1 MTDSFIIFL
10 ILTALVIYLVYLV
23 TKGSEAQVK
32 ALKKLG
38 ISAKSIKQ
46 EIEDN
51 EKLLKK
57 RLADLREFEVW
68 LNQELPTFKSLTD
81 ASIMSGGKSVIT
93 SFYDGKVRLK
103 AKYDTEKEKV
113 FYTYF
118 NILTNTNES
127 FETFDKFKEF
137 YYINRKKMLSSI
149 KKDMLN
155 KDFEEV

>member
-1 MTDSFIIFL
+1 MLDTSIMLIIL
-10 ILTALVIYLVYLV
+10 AALVIYLLCLIS
-23 TKGSEAQVK
+23 GAQTNT
-32 ALKKLG
+32 LKKLG
-38 ISAKSIKQ
+38 ISAKSIRQ
-46 EIEDN
+46 ETEEN
-51 EKLLKK
+51 EKILKK
-57 RLADLREFEVW
+57 RIADLREFEVW
-68 LNQELPTFKSLTD
+68 LNQELPTFKSIVE

-93 SFYDGKVRLK
+93 SFYHGKVKLK

-118 NILTNTNES
+118 NFLTNTNEA